1 MRPPDMDNS
10 PRGAKQERLRHI
22 IRTRRTYGAESDWSA
37 TLGEAARSLGVRPTA
52 PPLSNL
58 SDPAEYPEFSGQA
71 LDNAASPHKS
81 KHYVA
86 LGSDICNESKS
97 WDWTCER
104 ITADDLHPEW
114 IHRRLF
120 DQSGILFADL
130 FRNISGCRLPF
141 CVSSA
146 MAT

>member
-58 SDPAEYPEFSGQA
+58 SDPAEYPEFSGQT

-81 KHYVA
+81 KHYMA
-86 LGSDICNESKS
+86 LGSDICNKS
-97 WDWTCER
+97 EDWGWICEQ
-104 ITADDLHPEW
+104 IAAAAHHPGK
-114 IHRRLF
+114 IHRRHV
-120 DQSGILFADL
+120 DQLGILLADL
-130 FRNISGCRLPF
+130 FRKIGGCRLPIA
-141 CVSSA
+141 SA
-146 MAT
+146 PQ